1 MQSAL
6 WAGFIFCLIQ
16 GHDVVEAARL
26 GTLVAARSIAA
37 EAPQGWS
44 INPEDLNETLRAAP
58 ALLIPVRAPCGI
70 PHGRR

>member
-6 WAGFIFCLIQ
+6 WDGFIFCLIQ

-26 GTLVAARSIAA
+26 GTLVAARSIAP

-44 INPEDLNETLRAAP
+44 INPEDLN
-58 ALLIPVRAPCGI
+58 
-70 PHGRR
+70 